1 MMKGSLMSRHHEP
14 SQSPSLSEVL
24 AELETLLIEGQ
35 SLRPENRRLL
45 MILKELV
52 ARPDELGAGW
62 WDEFDKTL
70 RETRLKVRTLHH
82 G

>member
-1 MMKGSLMSRHHEP
+1 MSRQHEP
-14 SQSPSLSEVL
+14 SQSPSLSEAL
-24 AELETLLIEGQ
+24 AELETLLMEEQ

-45 MILKELV
+45 MILKELA

-70 RETRLKVRTLHH
+70 HETRLKVRTSHH
-82 G
+82 V